1 MINYIL
7 SKSNIMINY
16 VGFTIVWFSCVY
28 SGAKGDPI
36 IALIPTFIFLFLHL
50 LIVADH
56 LKEEIQLIVISIIFG
71 LIVDSS
77 FSILGFVKYNGT
89 LDFAPNLAPLWI
101 VCMWAGFTAQ
111 INHAMKFLI
120 GRYPLI
126 CFYGLLAPLAAMDIT
141 SQIAEGDSPMDIAT
155 DPLNYLYP
163 AFADQTPKL
172 TRGLNPLF
180 RKAANLCLGKAGL

>member
-36 IALIPTFIFLFLHL
+36 IALIPTFIFLFLHF
-50 LIVADH
+50 LIVTDH
-56 LKEEIQLIVISIIFG
+56 LKEEIQLIVISIVFG

-77 FSILGFVKYNGT
+77 FSLLGFVQYNGT

-120 GRYPLI
+120 GKYPLI
-126 CFYGLLAPLAAMDIT
+126 CFYGLLAPLAY
-141 SQIAEGDSPMDIAT
+141 IAGEGIGAAVVTDTYLSYGFISIAWSIS
-155 DPLNYLYP
+155 LLSLFKISEYLMS
-163 AFADQTPKL
+163 K
-172 TRGLNPLF
+172 
-180 RKAANLCLGKAGL
+180 